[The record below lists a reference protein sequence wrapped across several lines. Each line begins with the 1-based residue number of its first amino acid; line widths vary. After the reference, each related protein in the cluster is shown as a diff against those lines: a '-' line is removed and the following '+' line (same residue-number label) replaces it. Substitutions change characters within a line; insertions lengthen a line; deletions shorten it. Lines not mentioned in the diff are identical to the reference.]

1 VRFSDFSPH
10 ATGFSQM
17 TIFPERR
24 IYSAKI
30 LEGASPDAPNFFGS
44 AGALPSRKVI
54 YQSPIAIRCRF
65 RLGRSLALPFFSSL
79 VPRPSSRQKS
89 ALRFCVINRLK
100 SAAWFGLGCIVNL
113 KNSLLDCW
121 DGEGRD
127 GG

>member
-1 VRFSDFSPH
+1 
-10 ATGFSQM
+10 M
-17 TIFPERR
+17 RR
-24 IYSAKI
+24 IFRQCGSTALQKSHLPVANRYS
-30 LEGASPDAPNFFGS
+30 
-44 AGALPSRKVI
+44 
-54 YQSPIAIRCRF
+54 
-65 RLGRSLALPFFSSL
+65 LPFSARQKPRPPILLSSL

-89 ALRFCVINRLK
+89 ALRFRVINRLK